1 MKDEDARSLMDEAL
15 RVLAHPDFA
24 PLFAQDSRAEVSVS
38 AFLPELGPG
47 LRVSGTIDR
56 LAVTKS
62 CVLIADFKTNR
73 PPPASPAQT
82 PAPYLAQMALYR
94 AALMK
99 IYPAKRVA
107 AALIWTDGARLMELP
122 EALLD
127 AEFAKIVKRLVA

>member
-1 MKDEDARSLMDEAL
+1 M
-15 RVLAHPDFA
+15 
-24 PLFAQDSRAEVSVS
+24 
-38 AFLPELGPG
+38 
-47 LRVSGTIDR
+47 SGTIDR
-56 LAVTKS
+56 LAVTES